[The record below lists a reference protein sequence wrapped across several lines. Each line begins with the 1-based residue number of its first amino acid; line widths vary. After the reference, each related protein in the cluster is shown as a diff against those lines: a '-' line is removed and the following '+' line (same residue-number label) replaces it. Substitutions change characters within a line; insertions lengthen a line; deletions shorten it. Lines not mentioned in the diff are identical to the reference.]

1 MQSHTMRSI
10 FSLADPPK
18 RFHAHKV
25 CSRPYPS
32 TASAYVELQQQLLQ
46 QFANDAASSGLP
58 SSAQHEW
65 LREVCEAAASEWA
78 TCVCEIL
85 TAARCGSLPAIPCQH
100 IVCDR
105 VLCFRRQ
112 DAFAR
117 KSRERAGS
125 DAVVPAGAGASDAL
139 PKMEQQACFTPPH
152 HFGSF
157 QLLVITRFSVQVRL
171 DLEEVCRGWA
181 TLGVVAENLAGIVK
195 LRECLVQDLH

>member
-1 MQSHTMRSI
+1 
-10 FSLADPPK
+10 
-18 RFHAHKV
+18 V

-78 TCVCEIL
+78 TCVCDIL

-100 IVCDR
+100 IVSDPFVCPSSGGRTHLPGNRESVR
-105 VLCFRRQ
+105 VVMRWCLQGLVLPMRSSRWSSRRV
-112 DAFAR
+112 
-117 KSRERAGS
+117 S
-125 DAVVPAGAGASDAL
+125 
-139 PKMEQQACFTPPH
+139 PPPPPPRPTSVL
-152 HFGSF
+152 FNCS
-157 QLLVITRFSVQVRL
+157 VITQFSVQVRL